1 LEFFK
6 FNGDEVFAG
15 HIMSEALVRPYDEL
29 FINSN
34 TPRYNISQDLL
45 KLGYPYG
52 YDLLEKKI
60 VNTINEGLVD
70 SAKSVLSYGIQLVL
84 FHNYNK

>member
-1 LEFFK
+1 
-6 FNGDEVFAG
+6 
-15 HIMSEALVRPYDEL
+15 MSEALVRPYDEL

-60 VNTINEGLVD
+60 VNNEGLVD
-70 SAKSVLSYGIQLVL
+70 SAKSVRAILWNSISIVSTIITNNIYSLV
-84 FHNYNK
+84 NY

>member
-6 FNGDEVFAG
+6 FIGDEVFG

-34 TPRYNISQDLL
+34 TPRYNISRFI
-45 KLGYPYG
+45 
-52 YDLLEKKI
+52 KI
-60 VNTINEGLVD
+60 GLCMNSCEED
-70 SAKSVLSYGIQLVL
+70 RDC
-84 FHNYNK
+84 

>member
-34 TPRYNISQDLL
+34 TPRYNISQI
-45 KLGYPYG
+45 Y
-52 YDLLEKKI
+52 
-60 VNTINEGLVD
+60 
-70 SAKSVLSYGIQLVL
+70 
-84 FHNYNK
+84 

>member
-1 LEFFK
+1 
-6 FNGDEVFAG
+6 
-15 HIMSEALVRPYDEL
+15 MSEALVRPYDEL

-60 VNTINEGLVD
+60 R
-70 SAKSVLSYGIQLVL
+70 IQLM
-84 FHNYNK
+84 KD